1 MNEYHEAIKD
11 YAGRLAG
18 IVKGNKFHDS
28 HHSYRV
34 AGALEVLMSL
44 QGLFEIGKPFDYL
57 RGGKKYVP
65 LIGDFTWV
73 ESYPHFI
80 LRKANE
86 YLNEIQANE
95 QN

>member
-1 MNEYHEAIKD
+1 MNEHREAIKD
-11 YAGRLAG
+11 YAGRLANL
-18 IVKGNKFHDS
+18 VKGSKTHTCLQ
-28 HHSYRV
+28 SYRI

-44 QGLFEIGKPFDYL
+44 EGLFEIGKPFDYL
-57 RGGKKYVP
+57 RGGKKYLP

-86 YLNEIQANE
+86 YLNELQANE